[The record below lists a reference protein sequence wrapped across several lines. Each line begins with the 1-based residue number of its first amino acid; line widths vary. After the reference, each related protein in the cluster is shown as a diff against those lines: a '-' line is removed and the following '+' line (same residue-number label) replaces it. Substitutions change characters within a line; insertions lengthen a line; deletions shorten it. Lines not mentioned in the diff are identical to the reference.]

1 MSKVPVPDKETMQNM
16 KIRSKWIYT
25 PESLSLHEYFQLVLA
40 SSRKSMQESEVGN
53 KLHGVMEIDVIKY
66 VKFQVILYYFLYK
79 NYFKKV
85 IFYINWSYLITR
97 DEQ

>member
-1 MSKVPVPDKETMQNM
+1 
-16 KIRSKWIYT
+16 
-25 PESLSLHEYFQLVLA
+25 
-40 SSRKSMQESEVGN
+40 MQESEVGN

-85 IFYINWSYLITR
+85 IFYIN
-97 DEQ
+97 